1 MKFLPI
7 LPMLLALV
15 VIMGGLGRDS
25 FEATG
30 RMILTIVGLVVFFVL
45 FYLVVARAL

>member
-7 LPMLLALV
+7 VPMLLALV
-15 VIMGGLGRDS
+15 VVMGGLGREG
-25 FEATG
+25 FQATG
-30 RMILTIVGLVVFFVL
+30 KMVLTILALLVFFTL

>member
-15 VIMGGLGRDS
+15 VVMGGLGREG
-25 FEATG
+25 FAATG
-30 RMILTIVGLVVFFVL
+30 RMILTIAALTAFFVL
-45 FYLVVARAL
+45 FYLVVARAI

>member
-15 VIMGGLGRDS
+15 FVMGGLGRDG
-25 FEATG
+25 FRATG
-30 RMILTIVGLVVFFVL
+30 KMVLTIAGLLVIFTL
-45 FYLVVARAL
+45 FYLVVARAI